1 MIGYRVAK
9 PVRRELDLE
18 LCPKPALG
26 RNGFRRALRLYEC
39 HGFIKSF
46 SYASL
51 GRPGWEKRGIQASK
65 RFCLRNG
72 EWGQRTRARLRFLG
86 DWGGYSPSPRVS
98 LNASAS
104 LRLLFS
110 PDACRRRVSA
120 RRRSLP
126 DL

>member
-26 RNGFRRALRLYEC
+26 RNGFRRALRFYEW

-51 GRPGWEKRGIQASK
+51 GRPGWEKRGIQASR
-65 RFCLRNG
+65 RFWLRNG
-72 EWGQRTRARLRFLG
+72 EWRTTHEGAIAFPRRLARLFPVASGVAECFGAL
-86 DWGGYSPSPRVS
+86 SPSF
-98 LNASAS
+98 
-104 LRLLFS
+104 FS
-110 PDACRRRVSA
+110 
-120 RRRSLP
+120 
-126 DL
+126 